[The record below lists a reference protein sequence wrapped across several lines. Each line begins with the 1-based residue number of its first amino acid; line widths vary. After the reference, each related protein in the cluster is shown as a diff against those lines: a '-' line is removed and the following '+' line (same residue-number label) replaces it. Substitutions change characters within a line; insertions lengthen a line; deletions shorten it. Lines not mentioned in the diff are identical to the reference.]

1 MKKLLLTAIFL
12 MSCGGSTPSA
22 GQTVKDTS
30 YVRLVVIDCAEC
42 ITVDQALTA
51 FDRNRPFYES
61 QLGRSLVLSGV
72 DKVADP
78 LPEKFLTIS
87 EFYKTQG
94 RFYEV
99 FNHLKKIGIKAD
111 AKRGE
116 FILIYDKYLLDN
128 NVKYTAG
135 MAHLCGLYDANK
147 FAVVYGAEASNPKM
161 QTRMECATGHEIGHI
176 LGASHADFY
185 KVDNL
190 MMSDIGY
197 KDLLNAP
204 LLQQTLKEINQCMS
218 RRIYI
223 KSKECRGKNKPRKC
237 LKNHNLRNNNL
248 FKEVFGK
255 VQE

>member
-12 MSCGGSTPSA
+12 ASCGGSTPSA
-22 GQTVKDTS
+22 GQTVKDTN
-30 YVRLVVIDCAEC
+30 YVRLVVIDCAGC

-51 FDRNRPFYES
+51 FDRSKHFYET
-61 QLGRSLVLSGV
+61 QLGRELILSGV

-99 FNHLKKIGIKAD
+99 FNHLKKIGIRAD

-116 FILIYDKYLLDN
+116 FILIYDKYLLDQG
-128 NVKYTAG
+128 VKYTAG
-135 MAHLCGLYDANK
+135 MAHLCGLYNADK
-147 FAVVYGAEASNPKM
+147 FAVVYGAESSSTLM
-161 QTRMECATGHEIGHI
+161 GTRNATTTAHEMGHWH
-176 LGASHADFY
+176 GASH
-185 KVDNL
+185 VDIHAEPNF
-190 MMSDIGY
+190 MMSAGDY
-197 KDLLNAP
+197 LDLLNLP
-204 LLQQTLKEINQCMS
+204 PNERTLKEINQCMT

-223 KSKECRGKNKPRKC
+223 KSKECKGKNKPRKC

-248 FKEVFGK
+248 FREVFGK
-255 VQE
+255 VQ